1 MARSTMA
8 LFPFVCSIAM
18 MCSPLAVFAVVIG
31 ERGIVAPMERQV
43 SNVAPLTTDRNWI
56 NVVLAR
62 ANYYRALHS
71 AVPFVWSPSQAVFA
85 QQQADKCA
93 LQHSGGPYGENIY
106 WISSPSIDFTQQT
119 NASFDSWMSEQPLYL
134 GPHNFTGA
142 LHYTQH
148 IWKNSKRLGCA
159 WSSTTCA
166 NAMGGFY
173 MFCE

>member
-1 MARSTMA
+1 MARFTPGFFA
-8 LFPFVCSIAM
+8 VVCSIAM
-18 MCSPLAVFAVVIG
+18 LCTPMSTFAAVIG
-31 ERGIVAPMERQV
+31 ERSAIALTERQN

-85 QQQADKCA
+85 QQQADKCL

-119 NASFDSWMSEQPLYL
+119 NASFDSWMSEQSLYL
-134 GPHNFTGA
+134 GPNNFTGA

-148 IWKNSKRLGCA
+148 VWKNSKRLGCA
-159 WSSTTCA
+159 WSTTTCA

-173 MFCE
+173 FFCE